1 MTQLLSV
8 FRARVNARF
17 KSFCNIRN
25 RCHEDILEICTEL
38 GLKMTGGASNAA
50 EFAALQEPAL
60 RR

>member
-8 FRARVNARF
+8 FRARVTKSF

-38 GLKMTGGASNAA
+38 GLKMTGGANNAA
-50 EFAALQEPAL
+50 EFAFLQEAA
-60 RR
+60 